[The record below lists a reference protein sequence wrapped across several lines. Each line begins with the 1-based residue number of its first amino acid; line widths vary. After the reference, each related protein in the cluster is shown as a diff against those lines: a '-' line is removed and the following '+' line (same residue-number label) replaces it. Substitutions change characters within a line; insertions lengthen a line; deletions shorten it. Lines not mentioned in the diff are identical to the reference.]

1 VTADVVDTATPDDLA
16 NLCADDALLD
26 ALGGRVIPAAEVLV
40 DDELNGLL
48 WAWRREVD
56 AEPMA
61 VLVDTEQAVALLAQT
76 RPVTRLSLRA
86 RAARSVSRLT
96 RRTR

>member
-1 VTADVVDTATPDDLA
+1 MTADVVGTATADDLA
-16 NLCADDALLD
+16 DLCADDALLD

-40 DDELNGLL
+40 DDDLCALL
-48 WAWRREVD
+48 WAWRREID

-61 VLVDTEQAVALLAQT
+61 VLVDTPQAVALIAQNRPAT
-76 RPVTRLSLRA
+76 RPTLPA

>member
-16 NLCADDALLD
+16 DLCADDALLD

-40 DDELNGLL
+40 DDDLCALL

-61 VLVDTEQAVALLAQT
+61 VLVDTPQAVALLEQT
-76 RPVTRLSLRA
+76 RPANLPAPRA
-86 RAARSVSRLT
+86 RADRSVSRLT

>member
-1 VTADVVDTATPDDLA
+1 MTADVATTATADDLA
-16 NLCADDALLD
+16 DLCADDALLD

-40 DDELNGLL
+40 DDDLCALL

-61 VLVDTEQAVALLAQT
+61 VLVDTPQAVALLAQT
-76 RPVTRLSLRA
+76 RPANRPAPRA
-86 RAARSVSRLT
+86 RADRSVSRLT